1 VEFRRITDF
10 EDVRRIL
17 TSRETYYA
25 MGDDFIAPHEEFQVN
40 QHPDI
45 WYVGAHNETGVF
57 GLFSLCPENRV
68 CWQVHVVMLPWA
80 TKQEKWNAAR
90 ELPGWLAKNTECKRL
105 TAAVPSTNWP
115 ALIYGTH
122 GIGLQYVG
130 KQPRSFMKGG
140 HLQDLILL
148 GLSIGE

>member
-17 TSRETYYA
+17 TSRDTYYA
-25 MGDDFIAPHEEFQVN
+25 LGDDFLDPPEEFQVN
-40 QHPDI
+40 EHPDI
-45 WYVGAHNETGVF
+45 WYVGAHNSAGII
-57 GLFSLCPENRV
+57 GLFSLMPENRI

-80 TKQEKWNAAR
+80 TTREKWEAAR

-130 KQPRSFMKGG
+130 RQAKAFMKGG